1 MALFNLSNIK
11 VEEPENRKTLS
22 PGYVTSTWR
31 YPSDIGSL
39 DKGHYMVIHINVQ
52 EKTSYAYEAD
62 RNSQPTIFNN
72 RTNLK
77 ARNGQINTGD
87 IFSNIQKDAT
97 AIKNYL
103 SATSIGGRVAD
114 GVAGGLNSVGNAT
127 NSALRSLGISGDAL
141 LNEAKNVTGGIASAL
156 TSMNQINFMRTIK
169 RTTDSIALYMPNT
182 LNFAQNQSYSD
193 LKLGGENLSTA
204 VAGYS
209 ELSDYIKGGTGA
221 TLGKNMTPF
230 IASLLKSKLAP
241 LLGTNSTAAV
251 FASAFG
257 VVENPRLELLY
268 TSPSLRTF
276 SFEFMFYPR
285 DEQEASDVQRIIQ
298 NLKFHQ
304 APELLKGTAGY
315 FMVPPSEFDIEFYYN
330 GQINNN
336 IPKISTC
343 VLTSINADYAPNG
356 FHAYEVPGE
365 VSPGVGRT
373 GMPVGIRL
381 TLQFHETEVM
391 TKANYDPSGDNY

>member
-1 MALFNLSNIK
+1 
-11 VEEPENRKTLS
+11 
-22 PGYVTSTWR
+22 
-31 YPSDIGSL
+31 
-39 DKGHYMVIHINVQ
+39 
-52 EKTSYAYEAD
+52 
-62 RNSQPTIFNN
+62 
-72 RTNLK
+72 
-77 ARNGQINTGD
+77 
-87 IFSNIQKDAT
+87 
-97 AIKNYL
+97 
-103 SATSIGGRVAD
+103 
-114 GVAGGLNSVGNAT
+114 
-127 NSALRSLGISGDAL
+127 
-141 LNEAKNVTGGIASAL
+141 
-156 TSMNQINFMRTIK
+156 
-169 RTTDSIALYMPNT
+169 
-182 LNFAQNQSYSD
+182 
-193 LKLGGENLSTA
+193 
-204 VAGYS
+204 
-209 ELSDYIKGGTGA
+209 
-221 TLGKNMTPF
+221 MTPF